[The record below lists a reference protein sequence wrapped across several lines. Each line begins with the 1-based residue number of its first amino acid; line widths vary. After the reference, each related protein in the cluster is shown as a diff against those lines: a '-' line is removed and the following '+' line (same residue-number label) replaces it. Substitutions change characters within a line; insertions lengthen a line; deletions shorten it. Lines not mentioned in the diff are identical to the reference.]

1 MAEGKERQRRRE
13 ERQAAEARAAQEAR
27 RKRLVALG
35 TAAVLLAGVLVAV
48 LIVVSQGGDDGGDGG
63 DIGGGAQVERQLEG
77 IPQNGTVLGNPDAEV
92 TVSEFGDLQCPVCAQ
107 YSEQVIPQLI
117 DGPVRAGTA
126 TLDFRNWVILS
137 PPDGD
142 SGAAARAALAAGNQD
157 RLWQFVELF
166 YRNQGFENSGYVD
179 DEFLR
184 GVAEAA
190 RVPDLERWEEDR
202 DDPRWDA
209 VLSDVDREARELGFS
224 GTPSFAVSGPGGSTP
239 LGTPGSAGPIL
250 GAIRQAG

>member
-1 MAEGKERQRRRE
+1 VATRAEERERLRDLRVEREARVREGERRR
-13 ERQAAEARAAQEAR
+13 
-27 RKRLVALG
+27 L
-35 TAAVLLAGVLVAV
+35 LLAGAGGLVVAC
-48 LIVVSQGGDDGGDGG
+48 VVGVVIAIGQSGTGKSGEVAGAAEVSAHLDGLPQS
-63 DIGGGAQVERQLEG
+63 GAF
-77 IPQNGTVLGNPDAEV
+77 LGNPRAEV
-92 TVSEFGDLQCPVCAQ
+92 TVVEFGDLQCPVCKE
-107 YSEQVIPQLI
+107 YSSSVVSQLI
-117 DGPVRAGTA
+117 DGPVRDSLAR
-126 TLDFRNWVILS
+126 LEFRHLVVLGPES
-137 PPDGD
+137 RD
-142 SGAAARAALAAGNQD
+142 AAAAALAAAEQNRQ
-157 RLWQFVELF
+157 WSFTELF